1 MSQTDLQSSGPPKS
15 KKSLLIDIM
24 VQFLDGPVWSL
35 LLDSMILMGPSQL
48 RIFYESMTKVSLARA
63 NTSHSK
69 LKEPRR

>member
-1 MSQTDLQSSGPPKS
+1 
-15 KKSLLIDIM
+15 M
-24 VQFLDGPVWSL
+24 VQFLGGPVWSL